1 MVAVVA
7 VALVAFAITAVFA
20 SIFTDGLYAAV
31 MVYAV
36 SLLVVESAH
45 WLGLVDRTMKQSEM
59 KVAAIHHVS
68 NENCL
73 RFLFARKNASH
84 FLDTLG

>member
-1 MVAVVA
+1 
-7 VALVAFAITAVFA
+7 
-20 SIFTDGLYAAV
+20 

-59 KVAAIHHVS
+59 KVAAIMFQMRTVCDFFS
-68 NENCL
+68 LEKMQVI
-73 RFLFARKNASH
+73 F
-84 FLDTLG
+84 

>member
-1 MVAVVA
+1 
-7 VALVAFAITAVFA
+7 VFA

-59 KVAAIHHVS
+59 KVAAIMFQMRTVCDFFS
-68 NENCL
+68 LEKMQVI
-73 RFLFARKNASH
+73 F
-84 FLDTLG
+84 

>member
-1 MVAVVA
+1 MMVAVVA
-7 VALVAFAITAVFA
+7 VALVAFATTAVFA

-45 WLGLVDRTMKQSEM
+45 WLGLVDRTMKQSLPYIM
-59 KVAAIHHVS
+59 FQMRIAAIS
-68 NENCL
+68 F
-73 RFLFARKNASH
+73 R
-84 FLDTLG
+84 